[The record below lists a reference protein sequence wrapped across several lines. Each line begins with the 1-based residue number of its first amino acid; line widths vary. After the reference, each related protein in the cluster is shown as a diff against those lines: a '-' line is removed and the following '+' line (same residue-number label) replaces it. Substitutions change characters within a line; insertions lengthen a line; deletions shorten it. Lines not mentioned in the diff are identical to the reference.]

1 MIGNAHGCFYKF
13 QALLDRTGLSDGDV
27 VFVIGDMIKHGLEI
41 PLWWF
46 FLKYSPH
53 KKSRA

>member
-1 MIGNAHGCFYKF
+1 MIGNAHCCFYKF